1 MPVPFWPALI
11 AGIFAVAALYS
22 SVGHGGASGYL
33 AVLVLAG
40 FARPDVTPVVL
51 ILNILVAGIGF
62 ITYRRAGHF
71 SSRLLFPFL
80 VTSMPGAFIGGMII
94 LADRTYELIVG
105 YALVAAAC
113 RFVIFTRVS
122 VSASEASPRLLWTVG
137 PPIGLALGL
146 LAGMVGVGGGIFL
159 SPLLLIMGWAD
170 AKRTGAVSSAFI
182 LANSL
187 TGLVAQLARGA
198 VVDGGLL
205 APLLVTALIGGVLGS
220 SLGASRLSLP
230 TLQRLLGVVL
240 AIAGLKLLAHLW

>member
-1 MPVPFWPALI
+1 MPVPLWPGLI
-11 AGIFAVAALYS
+11 FGVFVVAALYS

-62 ITYRRAGHF
+62 INYRRAGHF
-71 SSRLLFPFL
+71 SSRLLLPFL
-80 VTSMPGAFIGGMII
+80 VTSMPGAFIGGMIG
-94 LADRTYELIVG
+94 LSDRAYAVIVG
-105 YALVAAAC
+105 YTLLAAAC
-113 RFVIFTRVS
+113 RFLAFSRVT
-122 VSASEASPRLLWTVG
+122 VAGREASPRLIWTVG

-170 AKRTGAVSSAFI
+170 AKRTGAVSAAFI

-187 TGLVAQLARGA
+187 TGLVGQLARGA
-198 VVDGGLL
+198 AVDGGLL

-220 SLGASRLSLP
+220 SLGASRLSLL

-240 AIAGLKLLAHLW
+240 AIAGLKLVAHLW